1 MAGKTVTTKP
11 TEERVKPGPKPGAK
25 AAAAKPA
32 AKAAAAKPA
41 GKAGAA
47 LATPA
52 GIADATNATDLPK
65 TKAKVEPT
73 AARKVFLES
82 MAHALIFDIFQMTP
96 VLQAI
101 SRTDEGE
108 LEYFL
113 DNYANSLRPLL
124 IEDQRTGNIDGL
136 LDLGVWN
143 ALEGQ
148 EEVLTE
154 AILFRL
160 GGALSATPQQLKLL
174 SIEAAFGQRRDQR
187 PSRGEGWLPGRRS
200 GFREALVRDTQE
212 RRS

>member
-1 MAGKTVTTKP
+1 MAGKTVTSNP
-11 TEERVKPGPKPGAK
+11 TDERVKPGPKPGAK

-32 AKAAAAKPA
+32 AKAAAAKPS

-52 GIADATNATDLPK
+52 TPAPADVPK

-101 SRTDEGE
+101 SRLEEGE

-124 IEDQRTGNIDGL
+124 IEDQRTGSIDGL

>member
-1 MAGKTVTTKP
+1 MAGKTTTDKP
-11 TEERVKPGPKPGAK
+11 TGDRIKPGPKPGAK
-25 AAAAKPA
+25 PAAVKPA

-41 GKAGAA
+41 GKAGSA

-52 GIADATNATDLPK
+52 TDAAELPK

-101 SRTDEGE
+101 SRLEEGE
-108 LEYFL
+108 LDYFL

-124 IEDQRTGNIDGL
+124 IEDQQTGKIDGL

-160 GGALSATPQQLKLL
+160 GGALSATPEQLKLL